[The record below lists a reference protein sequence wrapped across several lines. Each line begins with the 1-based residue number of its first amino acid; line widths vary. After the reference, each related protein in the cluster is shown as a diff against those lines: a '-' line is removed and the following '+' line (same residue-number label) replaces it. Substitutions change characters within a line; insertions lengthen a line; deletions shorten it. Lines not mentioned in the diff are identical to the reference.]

1 MFKTLVAPLN
11 WPALIGFRFPML
23 ELLRPVIEP
32 FGFFTLSTP
41 LCLEPEYAP
50 PLSMLAKSKRPAE
63 PRPSYSS
70 LKTLIG
76 WELV

>member
-1 MFKTLVAPLN
+1 
-11 WPALIGFRFPML
+11 ML

-41 LCLEPEYAP
+41 FVFELEYT
-50 PLSMLAKSKRPAE
+50 PLSMLAKSKRPGE

-70 LKTLIG
+70 LGILIG
-76 WELV
+76 YEAV